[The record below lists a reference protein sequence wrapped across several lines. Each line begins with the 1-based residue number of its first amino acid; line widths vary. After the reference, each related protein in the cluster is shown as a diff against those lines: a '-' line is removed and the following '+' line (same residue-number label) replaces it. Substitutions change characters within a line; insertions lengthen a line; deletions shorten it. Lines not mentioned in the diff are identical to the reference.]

1 MFVSESQWQKR
12 KNMKKVKALIITG
25 YGINCEEE
33 MAAAY
38 RLAGAEA
45 EIVHLNDIFLE
56 KGSIHDY
63 DILNFPGGFSF
74 GDDLGSGKVLSNK
87 MKFKKLKSGKL
98 FFDDVQDF
106 LNERKFILGVCNGFQ
121 FLVKMGLL
129 PNVNSDFEQEV
140 TLTGNN
146 SGKFENRWIHIK
158 VNENSKTPFLKGIEK
173 IFLPVRHGEG
183 KLIIK
188 NDKIKNEILEKN
200 LNCLSY
206 CDEDGNETS
215 EYPLNPNGSELNCVG
230 LTEET
235 GRIFGLMP
243 HPEAYLSLYNHP
255 NWGQMKRQNPNIS
268 EDGEGLKIFRNI
280 VEYITTEQTES
291 TEKR

>member
-1 MFVSESQWQKR
+1 
-12 KNMKKVKALIITG
+12 MKKNKALVITG

-33 MAAAY
+33 MGAAY

-56 KGSIHDY
+56 KCSIHDY

-106 LNERKFILGVCNGFQ
+106 LNEGKFILGVCNGFQ

-129 PNVNSDFEQEV
+129 PNVDNETRQEV
-140 TLTGNN
+140 TLTRNN
-146 SGKFENRWIHIK
+146 SAKFEDRWIYCKINK
-158 VNENSKTPFLKGIEK
+158 NSKTPFLKGIDK

-188 NDKIKNEILEKN
+188 NDEIKNEMLEKN

-206 CDEDGNETS
+206 CDEEGNETS
-215 EYPLNPNGSELNCVG
+215 EYPMNPNGSNLNCAG
-230 LTEET
+230 LTDKT
-235 GRIFGLMP
+235 GQILGMMP
-243 HPEAYLSLYNHP
+243 HPEAFLSLYNHP
-255 NWGQMKRQNPNIS
+255 NWSQMKRQNPSIS
-268 EDGEGLKIFRNI
+268 EDGKGLKIFRNI
-280 VEYITTEQTES
+280 VEFIHR
-291 TEKR
+291 KGAKDAK

>member
-1 MFVSESQWQKR
+1 MKR
-12 KNMKKVKALIITG
+12 VKALVITG

-33 MAAAY
+33 IAAAY

-45 EIVHLNDIFLE
+45 EIVHLNDIFLG
-56 KGSIHDY
+56 KYSIHDY
-63 DILNFPGGFSF
+63 DIMNFPGGFSF

-106 LNERKFILGVCNGFQ
+106 LYEGKFILGVCNGFQ

-129 PNVNSDFEQEV
+129 PNLNNETEQEV
-140 TLTGNN
+140 TLTRNN
-146 SGKFENRWIHIK
+146 SAKFEDRWIYCK
-158 VNENSKTPFLKGIEK
+158 VNENSKSPFLKGIDK

-188 NDKIKNEILEKN
+188 NEKIKVEIIENN

-206 CDEDGNETS
+206 CEKDGNETS
-215 EYPLNPNGSELNCVG
+215 EYPKNPNGSDLNCAG
-230 LTEET
+230 LIDKT
-235 GRIFGLMP
+235 GRILGLMP
-243 HPEAYLSLYNHP
+243 HPEAFLSLYNHP
-255 NWGQMKRQNPNIS
+255 NWSQIKRQNPEIS

-280 VEYITTEQTES
+280 LEFIHR
-291 TEKR
+291 KDAKNAK